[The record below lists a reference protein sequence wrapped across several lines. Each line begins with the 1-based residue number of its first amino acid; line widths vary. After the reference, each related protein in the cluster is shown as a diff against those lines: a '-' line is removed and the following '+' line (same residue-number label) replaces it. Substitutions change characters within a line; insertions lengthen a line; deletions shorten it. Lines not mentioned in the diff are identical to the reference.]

1 MTVPN
6 KLTLLARAEAR
17 IFQCVVI
24 DQHLQKRNIAVYVCG
39 SDVLWAPTREGL
51 FDADR
56 ARRAPNWLIEQI
68 NNPPDHADVYDSQGN
83 KLSRREKGGVVLEP
97 APKGPTK
104 LEPVE
109 ELGGE
114 DSIRQ
119 G

>member
-1 MTVPN
+1 MAQAPN

-39 SDVLWAPTREGL
+39 SDVVWAPTREGL
-51 FDADR
+51 FDPDR
-56 ARRAPNWLIEQI
+56 ARTAPKWLVEQVM
-68 NNPPDHADVYDSQGN
+68 NPPAHADVYNFRGA
-83 KLSRREKGGVVLEP
+83 LLGKGGGGVPLEP

-109 ELGGE
+109 DLGGE
-114 DSIRQ
+114 DTIEQ